1 MRTSVVLGVAVMLA
15 GSEAAADYK
24 SDLERMAGEIK
35 QTPPRP
41 GVDQAGPASGARPA
55 WCGPLTE
62 APYGGGMTSHLGS
75 YYQAPDTKLYALV
88 GAAQALC
95 KNDTAHPVIKR
106 ATQEIV
112 QLWMNAYGL
121 SAPDAVE
128 SLVLTTKEGAR
139 DAGQK
144 ATCQALEIDGEV
156 GGAERAFVVAK
167 RHLFGCN
174 VETSISLV
182 SGATMEAAIPWLD
195 SSAKPF
201 DELVRLAFV
210 STETEAIVRS
220 LKFGERE
227 GMKRLTHYAIGQF
240 DFKALDAKAALH
252 ALDNDPA
259 LKGNQFARV
268 VVKETLGLTRLALLE
283 VEAAVKKKTEKDP
296 DWKEVLITA
305 PQKGYNDYLAASAK
319 YKAEL
324 QRSADME
331 QVMFGASRKAAAGC
345 QKTLKAD
352 LVGILKPMKKDT
364 LKDFLD
370 SVNAH
375 PVAGLLIR
383 RYQACMAVDGQPDA
397 AAEMR
402 RMEHGIRVLRG
413 PRQAAYYA
421 VTDAIAKIKADRDKF
436 PLEPGDVEVHRTDII
451 DKLTFDLMKGGNAG
465 AYGVWDGT
473 GVVKTVKK
481 SKKGVYVVFAKDKQ
495 ERYIESDCTTTNRI
509 VTWDHDGRPI
519 YYRKCKGGVQKVDVS
534 PDPINIPEGLTEG
547 VAPGRT
553 IVFGV
558 SNSADERISMPFL
571 IYKDKKGKGLVTF
584 YTIPLI

>member
-1 MRTSVVLGVAVMLA
+1 MKTSVVLGVAVMLA

-24 SDLERMAGEIK
+24 NDIERISGELK
-35 QTPPRP
+35 QTPPRA

-55 WCGPLTE
+55 WCGALT
-62 APYGGGMTSHLGS
+62 APPENGGLSAHLDQ
-75 YYQAPDTKLYALV
+75 YYDAPERRFDHII
-88 GAAQALC
+88 AAAKSLC

-112 QLWMNAYGL
+112 QIYMNAYGL

-128 SLVLTTKEGAR
+128 ALVLTTKEGAR
-139 DAGQK
+139 EEGEK
-144 ATCQALEIDGEV
+144 ATCKALEIDGEV
-156 GGAERAFVVAK
+156 GGAERAFIVAK
-167 RHLFGCN
+167 RLLFGCN

-182 SGATMEAAIPWLD
+182 SGGTMEAAVPWLD

-201 DELVRLAFV
+201 DELVRLSFV
-210 STETEAIVRS
+210 STEADAIVRS
-220 LKFGERE
+220 LKYGERE
-227 GMKRLTHYAIGQF
+227 GMKTLTHYAIGQF

-259 LKGNQFARV
+259 LKGNQYARV
-268 VVKETLGLTRLALLE
+268 VVKETLGQTRLALLE
-283 VEAAVKKKTEKDP
+283 VEAVVKKKTEKDP
-296 DWKEVLITA
+296 DWKEILITA

-324 QRSADME
+324 QRSAEIE
-331 QVMFGASRKAAAGC
+331 QTLFGASRKAAAGC
-345 QKTLKAD
+345 QKTLKTD
-352 LVGILKPMKKDT
+352 LVGVLKPLKKDT
-364 LKDFLD
+364 LKDFID
-370 SVNAH
+370 AVNAH

-383 RYQACMAVDGQPDA
+383 RLQACIAVDGHPDA
-397 AAEMR
+397 AREMR
-402 RMEHGIRVLRG
+402 RIEHGIRVLRG

-421 VTDAIAKIKADRDKF
+421 TTDAIAKIKADRDKF
-436 PLEPGDVEVHRTDII
+436 PLEAGDVEVHRTDIL
-451 DKLTFDLMKGGNAG
+451 DKLTFDLAKGGSSTAF
-465 AYGVWDGT
+465 GVWDGT

-481 SKKGVYVVFAKDKQ
+481 TKDGVYVVFAKDKQ

-534 PDPINIPEGLTEG
+534 PDPINVPADLAEG

-553 IVFGV
+553 VVFGV
-558 SNSADERISMPFL
+558 SNSADQRISMPFL